1 MPLCFSLLSL
11 WATALLLT
19 APATTAQP
27 SPAPRLV
34 FDGVTYVHRWGQDGQ
49 HEFTPENQTD
59 LRTWTDMVT
68 VTIHDA
74 VRDGEQLAAAANG
87 VLSSYQSAGRL
98 LHTASRPRTA
108 TAPAEH
114 FLAAVLGDPAYL
126 EAAFARLLLVGGRGV
141 VVVYSHRVYG
151 EAAGPPMSAWLG
163 DHGQRMEEAL
173 MGWRDV
179 ASVVQAV
186 AGGR

>member
-1 MPLCFSLLSL
+1 MPLRLSLLSL
-11 WATALLLT
+11 WTVALLLT
-19 APATTAQP
+19 APTATAQP
-27 SPAPRLV
+27 SPAPSLV
-34 FDGVTYVHRWGQDGQ
+34 FDGVTYVHRWAQDGQ
-49 HEFTPENQTD
+49 HEFTPAAQTD

-68 VTIHDA
+68 VTVHDEIA
-74 VRDGEQLAAAANG
+74 DGEQLATAANG

-114 FLAAVLGDPAYL
+114 FVAAVLGDPAYL
-126 EAAFARLLLVGGRGV
+126 EASFARLLLVGGRGV

-163 DHGQRMEEAL
+163 EHGQEMEQTL
-173 MGWRDV
+173 MGWPDV
-179 ASVVQAV
+179 AAVVQALPDD
-186 AGGR
+186 R